1 MIKYLDKVQLF
12 KGDAYYYTRSK
23 IAHSLEEAIEKLH
36 AKIHMVFIE

>member
-23 IAHSLEEAIEKLH
+23 IAHSLEEAIEKNY
-36 AKIHMVFIE
+36 MQRFIWYL